1 MSDME
6 QFKAEMERRTKEIEQ
21 IIEPYLPE
29 ETGHQKTV
37 LEAMNYSMKAGGK
50 RLRPM
55 LMQEVCRLF
64 TGDVLDCVIPFMAAV
79 EMIHTSSL
87 VHDDL
92 PCMDDDRL
100 RRGKPSTW
108 AEYGEDIGVLTGDA
122 LMMYAFET
130 AARAF
135 ETSID
140 PDEISAIGRSIG
152 ILAHKTGAFGMIGGQ
167 TVDVESE
174 GKPDMTKE
182 KLDFIY
188 RLKTSALIEGAMLT
202 GAVLAGATQG
212 EQKIIEQTAGEVGLA
227 FQIQDDILDVT
238 STMEVLGKPI
248 GSDEKNHK
256 ITYVTY
262 EGIEKAKADVASLS
276 EQAIARMDSLVVKN
290 EYLTELLRYLILR
303 EK

>member
-167 TVDVESE
+167 TVDVVLAGSDI
-174 GKPDMTKE
+174 PRD

-188 RLKTSALIEGAMLT
+188 RLKTGALLEASMLI
-202 GAVLAGATQG
+202 GAVLGGAA
-212 EQKIIEQTAGEVGLA
+212 EEDCKIVERLASHIGMA

-238 STMEVLGKPI
+238 GSEEELGKPA
-248 GSDEKNHK
+248 GSDARNGKT
-256 ITYVTY
+256 TYVTL
-262 EGIEKAKADVASLS
+262 EGLEKAKKDVEQLS
-276 EQAIARMDSLVVKN
+276 AQAIEDLEQLPGNNEFLENLIRMLMDRK
-290 EYLTELLRYLILR
+290 
-303 EK
+303 K